1 MPTLTDAPGGLR
13 YALRALAHRN
23 YKLFF
28 SGQTVSLIGTWM
40 TRLATSWLI
49 YRLTRSA
56 WLLGLV
62 GFASQIPLFVL
73 GPFAGVWVDRLD
85 RHRVLVVT
93 QILSMVQSFWLAALA
108 LIGHISVGDILAL
121 SLFQGIINAFDMP
134 ARQAFVTEM
143 VTDRSDL
150 ASAIALNS
158 SMVNASRLVGPSIA
172 GAVIAATNE
181 GWCFFIDGVSYIA
194 VIASLLMMRLNAP
207 ARQPRHTKLRAEFTE
222 GWRYVSQSV
231 AIRSILL
238 LLGLLS
244 LIGMPY
250 TVLLPIYAGQIL
262 HGGAHTLGF
271 LTGAIGVGA
280 LGSAAYLAGRKTV
293 LGLGRIIAITAAVF
307 GSALIVFAYSRWL
320 WLSLFVL
327 IFTGFGMM
335 ESMAASNTI
344 LQTIVAEDK
353 RGRVMSFY
361 SMAFAGMAPFG
372 SLLAGISAQHVGA
385 PLTLAVCGILSI
397 GAAGWFA
404 TKLPRIREQIRP
416 IYRELGILPQ
426 VAEGMRE
433 AVSSN
438 S

>member
-1 MPTLTDAPGGLR
+1 
-13 YALRALAHRN
+13 
-23 YKLFF
+23 
-28 SGQTVSLIGTWM
+28 
-40 TRLATSWLI
+40 
-49 YRLTRSA
+49 
-56 WLLGLV
+56 
-62 GFASQIPLFVL
+62 
-73 GPFAGVWVDRLD
+73 
-85 RHRVLVVT
+85 
-93 QILSMVQSFWLAALA
+93 
-108 LIGHISVGDILAL
+108 
-121 SLFQGIINAFDMP
+121 MP

-207 ARQPRHTKLRAEFTE
+207 AREPRVTKLRAEFTE

-280 LGSAAYLAGRKTV
+280 LGSAAYLAGRKSTARKIKPPTV
-293 LGLGRIIAITAAVF
+293 DGRF
-307 GSALIVFAYSRWL
+307 R
-320 WLSLFVL
+320 
-327 IFTGFGMM
+327 
-335 ESMAASNTI
+335 
-344 LQTIVAEDK
+344 
-353 RGRVMSFY
+353 
-361 SMAFAGMAPFG
+361 
-372 SLLAGISAQHVGA
+372 
-385 PLTLAVCGILSI
+385 
-397 GAAGWFA
+397 
-404 TKLPRIREQIRP
+404 
-416 IYRELGILPQ
+416 
-426 VAEGMRE
+426 
-433 AVSSN
+433 
-438 S
+438 